1 MRQKL
6 LTSILV
12 ISVFLHIAPLAHAS
26 EDAGAAA
33 ILFIADVSGSMDN
46 ADPRGFWR
54 DAIAMGADLGAWD
67 KSPATIFAS
76 PFSAHFSRFSVKY
89 F

>member
-6 LTSILV
+6 LICILV
-12 ISVFLHIAPLAHAS
+12 ISVFLHIVPIAHAS
-26 EDAGAAA
+26 ENAEEAA

-54 DAIAMGADLGAWD
+54 DAIATGVDLAPGNT
-67 KSPATIFAS
+67 K
-76 PFSAHFSRFSVKY
+76 
-89 F
+89 